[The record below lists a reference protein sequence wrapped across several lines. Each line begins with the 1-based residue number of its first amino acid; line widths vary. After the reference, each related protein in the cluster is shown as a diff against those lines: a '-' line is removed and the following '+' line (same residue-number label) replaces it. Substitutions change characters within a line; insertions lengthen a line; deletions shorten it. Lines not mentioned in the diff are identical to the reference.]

1 MEEGGLRETCL
12 PIHRRFI
19 ASKRPSD
26 ARLRFFATTWHCTF
40 HHIAFIPS
48 FRNSSLLY
56 TLQPCSSKRQ
66 SARARQ
72 LFCSALERECKRKR
86 HWQID
91 VPDIRAICISTFIH
105 IYIGYLYRE
114 WKSNL
119 FLYRSNISRPFIF
132 YVRITFR
139 SKLRS
144 SSVSF
149 ARINK

>member
-12 PIHRRFI
+12 PIHRLFI

-26 ARLRFFATTWHCTF
+26 ARLRFFVTTWHCTF

-56 TLQPCSSKRQ
+56 TLLPCSSKRQ

-105 IYIGYLYRE
+105 IY
-114 WKSNL
+114 ST
-119 FLYRSNISRPFIF
+119 FISRMEVQSISISLEYFMTF
-132 YVRITFR
+132 YFLRTYHISFETSFFFCFFR
-139 SKLRS
+139 AYK
-144 SSVSF
+144 
-149 ARINK
+149 